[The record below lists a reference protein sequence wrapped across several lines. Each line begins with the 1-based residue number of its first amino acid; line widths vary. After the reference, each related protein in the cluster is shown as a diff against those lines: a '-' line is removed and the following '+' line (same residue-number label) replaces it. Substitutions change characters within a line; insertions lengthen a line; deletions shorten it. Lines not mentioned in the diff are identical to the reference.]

1 MALVSG
7 SNQAGLLPERVLS
20 VADSKRVPYDA
31 NISAASAAVRSLAKK
46 ALVVGMLILAAGLLA
61 NSHADAKRWKR
72 SGCKSREIDG
82 GSFLG
87 RKGCPGNNL
96 L

>member
-1 MALVSG
+1 MKSMHL
-7 SNQAGLLPERVLS
+7 
-20 VADSKRVPYDA
+20 

-61 NSHADAKRWKR
+61 TPMLMPSAGNAQDARV
-72 SGCKSREIDG
+72 REIDG